1 MIGIVP
7 LFAEQFAGIGLL
19 LLLMLAV
26 SRGRR
31 AVNAVAGAAV
41 GFALTTTLLLLSQSS
56 DRFVGPNRATVANVF
71 NHVDYIWTHLRLA
84 TPFGRFYWSTGGF
97 GVDWA
102 IVGGVAAAAVVLVWS
117 LVGLR
122 DPMPRVL
129 TRRQIGIYGL
139 GAIAAWMLAVA
150 PIISSGYPWF
160 TARVMYAPALAQGFV
175 LAVAAE
181 AVVSV
186 GGRRRAVVAFT
197 WVVLSGFAVWS
208 GVALGAEA
216 AAVKTQLDAN
226 LSRTRGLARLI
237 SRSDLAQG
245 RQLVVAGYPPTDVSR
260 PLFGEHIIGLAPP
273 DIPGLLGFG
282 SDARNHRPDG
292 LVFLQSGWGG
302 LCATSHGL
310 LVGYGLRGTQPPRN
324 RATKYVVWAN
334 GRWWV
339 QTTKPLGSAL
349 NVFQFVPRCEST
361 PSA

>member
-1 MIGIVP
+1 
-7 LFAEQFAGIGLL
+7 
-19 LLLMLAV
+19 
-26 SRGRR
+26 
-31 AVNAVAGAAV
+31 
-41 GFALTTTLLLLSQSS
+41 
-56 DRFVGPNRATVANVF
+56 
-71 NHVDYIWTHLRLA
+71 
-84 TPFGRFYWSTGGF
+84 
-97 GVDWA
+97 
-102 IVGGVAAAAVVLVWS
+102 
-117 LVGLR
+117 
-122 DPMPRVL
+122 
-129 TRRQIGIYGL
+129 
-139 GAIAAWMLAVA
+139 
-150 PIISSGYPWF
+150 
-160 TARVMYAPALAQGFV
+160 MYAPALAQGFV

-292 LVFLQSGWGG
+292 LVFLQSGWAGS
-302 LCATSHGL
+302 A
-310 LVGYGLRGTQPPRN
+310 PPRTGYSLDTGYAGPN
-324 RATKYVVWAN
+324 PRETARRNTSS
-334 GRWWV
+334 GR
-339 QTTKPLGSAL
+339 TAAGGYRRLSLSG
-349 NVFQFVPRCEST
+349 RR
-361 PSA
+361 